1 MSSTLK
7 KNFIYTKKNWYI
19 INYLALL
26 CHASA
31 TLMNGSQTQ
40 LPAYKLEYTLWFKKE
55 ILYIYVMSILLFLVV
70 VFLYFFFLYFWCLRP
85 LLVDTYIV
93 FLFFVF
99 THFDFNEVV
108 ANPNFFKKIFLN
120 LFILNFL
127 NIYMHQVKFIII

>member
-1 MSSTLK
+1 MFS
-7 KNFIYTKKNWYI
+7 
-19 INYLALL
+19 
-26 CHASA
+26 
-31 TLMNGSQTQ
+31 
-40 LPAYKLEYTLWFKKE
+40 
-55 ILYIYVMSILLFLVV
+55 
-70 VFLYFFFLYFWCLRP
+70 